1 MSASSSS
8 SSHNNHAAEHEMSA
22 TLSLPA
28 PAVLS
33 TTTENLKEE
42 EWQEERLSADLALF
56 LSNPSLKAAL
66 ADGSLDLASYSSTVE
81 QELQDLESQC
91 IGVYRSKGQEIA
103 SLRTE
108 LESCD
113 AILGALQEMLLG
125 FQADLGGLSGDIRN
139 LQEKSRTLGIQLRN
153 RRKAEEGLRHYL
165 EHIVIAPALTNA
177 ICRGPV
183 NSTFLESVHELNTI
197 YEDVHG
203 TEPQSWSCD
212 KVPSQTRAGQEMQDH
227 VRKLRLVAVSRTRDY
242 FLAQMQLLR
251 KPNTNVRMI
260 QVHGLLK
267 YADLQDFLY
276 EASPEIA
283 SEVFNVYM
291 ESMGKSLYAL
301 FRTYQ
306 AQLHQLD
313 ATKMAA
319 TRHDVIAIDD
329 SALRDALTTKAKKR
343 VDSFGLG
350 TRAHD
355 VLEDAAEP
363 LMSHLALAEGKRY
376 PYEMLFRSLM
386 IHLINAVTNEHV
398 FCRKFFKR
406 DAFGPLFQSTLSLLL
421 EQLENYLFSCHD
433 ALALL
438 LMIKVTHAHRRL
450 LKSRNVHSLNTFLD
464 QVTHLLWPRLKMVID
479 AHLRSIRSANAQ
491 KLGGVDLHA
500 HYVSRRYA
508 EFTCSILSILQIK
521 VGGGGS
527 AAAAAANTLDST
539 TTTPRKSPSSGSL
552 KSQKSGGGGSKGP
565 PTLAEAKSESATVSP
580 RTPATAYSKSS
591 LERHKSDG
599 AASTNLPRTPS
610 ADLGVVG
617 SSTHSGST
625 PGSADGS
632 SHRGSAG
639 DMLLRDIALI
649 MEETVLLLE
658 RLADEHGSSNKKR
671 TVFLINNLDQ
681 IICIFQERRVV
692 GKELNKF
699 IELLMAQRERF
710 VEEELLQNFS
720 KLIAF
725 VQQTETHMVT
735 SSAPVDVN
743 AHVVENLVREFSSSW
758 KQGIEQINRN
768 VLSYFSNFRNGME
781 ILKQVL
787 TQLLLYYTRFQ
798 DIIRKVWRSKPPAF
812 CKDLVSTTVILAE
825 IKKYALAI

>member
-1 MSASSSS
+1 
-8 SSHNNHAAEHEMSA
+8 
-22 TLSLPA
+22 
-28 PAVLS
+28 
-33 TTTENLKEE
+33 
-42 EWQEERLSADLALF
+42 
-56 LSNPSLKAAL
+56 
-66 ADGSLDLASYSSTVE
+66 
-81 QELQDLESQC
+81 
-91 IGVYRSKGQEIA
+91 
-103 SLRTE
+103 
-108 LESCD
+108 
-113 AILGALQEMLLG
+113 ML
-125 FQADLGGLSGDIRN
+125 I
-139 LQEKSRTLGIQLRN
+139 
-153 RRKAEEGLRHYL
+153 
-165 EHIVIAPALTNA
+165 
-177 ICRGPV
+177 
-183 NSTFLESVHELNTI
+183 
-197 YEDVHG
+197 
-203 TEPQSWSCD
+203 
-212 KVPSQTRAGQEMQDH
+212 
-227 VRKLRLVAVSRTRDY
+227 
-242 FLAQMQLLR
+242 
-251 KPNTNVRMI
+251 
-260 QVHGLLK
+260 
-267 YADLQDFLY
+267 
-276 EASPEIA
+276 
-283 SEVFNVYM
+283 
-291 ESMGKSLYAL
+291 MGKSLYAL

-313 ATKMAA
+313 ATKLAA

-329 SALRDALTTKAKKR
+329 AALRDALTTKAKKR

-363 LMSHLALAEGKRY
+363 IMSHLALAEGKRY

-398 FCRKFFKR
+398 FCRQFFKQ
-406 DAFGPLFQSTLSLLL
+406 DAFEPLFNSTLSLLL

-438 LMIKVTHAHRRL
+438 LMIKVTHSHRRL
-450 LKSRNVHSLNTFLD
+450 LKSRKIDSLNTFFD
-464 QVTHLLWPRLKMVID
+464 QVTHLLWPRLKMVMD
-479 AHLRSIRSANAQ
+479 AHLRSIRNANAQ
-491 KLGGVDLHA
+491 KFGGVDLHA

-508 EFTCSILSILQIK
+508 EFTCSILSILHNK
-521 VGGGGS
+521 GGS
-527 AAAAAANTLDST
+527 AAGSHGSDST
-539 TTTPRKSPSSGSL
+539 TIPRKSSSSGSL
-552 KSQKSGGGGSKGP
+552 KSKGKGGLQP
-565 PTLAEAKSESATVSP
+565 PTLVEAKSDTVAASP
-580 RTPATAYSKSS
+580 RTPAAAYSKSP
-591 LERHKSDG
+591 LERNKSDS
-599 AASTNLPRTPS
+599 AATPLASGSMTRTSS
-610 ADLGVVG
+610 ADLSLIGG
-617 SSTHSGST
+617 SAHSGGGGT
-625 PGSADGS
+625 S

-639 DMLLRDIALI
+639 DMLLNDIALI
-649 MEETVLLLE
+649 MDETVLLLE

-699 IELLMAQRERF
+699 VELLMAQRERF

-735 SSAPVDVN
+735 SSSPVDVN
-743 AHVVENLVREFSSSW
+743 AHVVENLVRAFSSSW

-798 DIIRKVWRSKPPAF
+798 DIIRKVWRSKPPSF